1 MTVQRLW
8 LTDFRNHKALE
19 VSLDP
24 GVTVVV
30 GANGDGKTN
39 LLEGLAWLARGTS
52 FRGASTEAMVRKGA
66 DRAAIRAE
74 VVDGDRVVLLEAELV
89 ASGRN
94 RIQINKNRVQRRRDL
109 LGHFRTTVFGPDD
122 LILVKGGP
130 AERRTL
136 IDDLLVDLQPRNQA
150 LRADL
155 DRILRQRNT
164 LLKQARGRS
173 TPKVNDTLD
182 VWDAKLSEVGEALTA
197 ARMELLAVLGPEA
210 NQLLE
215 MLTGGRSGL
224 TLTYVDEW
232 TSNGLAAA
240 LRQVRP
246 EDLRRGL
253 STVGPHRDEV
263 RIEVDD
269 LPARTHAS
277 QGEQRSVA
285 LALRL
290 AGHRIVVDRTE
301 TDPVVLLDDV
311 FSELDDDRS
320 RALVDLL
327 PTTQAILT
335 TASAVPAG
343 VAPGTVLRLSDGTL
357 G

>member
-8 LTDFRNHKALE
+8 LADFRNHKTLE

-66 DRAAIRAE
+66 DRAVIRAE
-74 VVDGDRVVLLEAELV
+74 VVDRDRVVLLEAELV

-94 RIQINKNRVQRRRDL
+94 RIQVNKNRVQRLRDL

-155 DRILRQRNT
+155 DRVLRQRNT

-197 ARMELLAVLGPEA
+197 ARMELLTALGPEA
-210 NQLLE
+210 NRLLG

-224 TLTYVDEW
+224 AMTYVSEW
-232 TSNGLAAA
+232 KDDSLAVA

-253 STVGPHRDEV
+253 STVGPHRDEI

-290 AGHRIVVDRTE
+290 AGHQIVVDRTK

-327 PTTQAILT
+327 PATQAILT
-335 TASAVPAG
+335 TASSVPAG
-343 VAPGTVLRLSDGTL
+343 VVPGTVLRLSDRTPG
-357 G
+357 

>member
-19 VSLDP
+19 VSLDS

-94 RIQINKNRVQRRRDL
+94 RIQVNKNRVQRRRDL

-197 ARMELLAVLGPEA
+197 ARRELLAALGPEA
-210 NQLLE
+210 DRLLG

-232 TSNGLAAA
+232 TANGLAAA

-290 AGHRIVVDRTE
+290 
-301 TDPVVLLDDV
+301 DDV

-320 RALVDLL
+320 RALVGLL
-327 PTTQAILT
+327 PATQAILT
-335 TASAVPAG
+335 TATAVPAG
-343 VAPGTVLRLSDGTL
+343 IVPGTVLRLSDGTS

>member
-52 FRGASTEAMVRKGA
+52 FRGASTETMVRKGA
-66 DRAAIRAE
+66 ARAAIRAE

-94 RIQINKNRVQRRRDL
+94 RIQVNKNRVQRRRDL
-109 LGHFRTTVFGPDD
+109 LGYFRTTVFGPDD

-155 DRILRQRNT
+155 DRILRQRNA

-197 ARMELLAVLGPEA
+197 ARRELLTALGPEA
-210 NQLLE
+210 DRLLR

-224 TLTYVDEW
+224 ALTYVDEW
-232 TSNGLAAA
+232 AADGLAAA

-301 TDPVVLLDDV
+301 PDPVVLLDDV
-311 FSELDDDRS
+311 FSELDADRS
-320 RALVDLL
+320 RALVGLL
-327 PTTQAILT
+327 PATQAILT
-335 TASAVPAG
+335 TATAVPAG
-343 VAPGTVLRLSDGTL
+343 IVPGTVLRLSDGTS

>member
-39 LLEGLAWLARGTS
+39 LLEGLAWLARGAS

-122 LILVKGGP
+122 LILVKGAP

-224 TLTYVDEW
+224 TLTYVD
-232 TSNGLAAA
+232 SL
-240 LRQVRP
+240 V
-246 EDLRRGL
+246 
-253 STVGPHRDEV
+253 
-263 RIEVDD
+263 
-269 LPARTHAS
+269 
-277 QGEQRSVA
+277 
-285 LALRL
+285 LAL
-290 AGHRIVVDRTE
+290 E
-301 TDPVVLLDDV
+301 SYYSPK
-311 FSELDDDRS
+311 
-320 RALVDLL
+320 
-327 PTTQAILT
+327 
-335 TASAVPAG
+335 
-343 VAPGTVLRLSDGTL
+343 
-357 G
+357 

>member
-290 AGHRIVVDRTE
+290 AGHPIVVDRT
-301 TDPVVLLDDV
+301 
-311 FSELDDDRS
+311 
-320 RALVDLL
+320 
-327 PTTQAILT
+327 
-335 TASAVPAG
+335 
-343 VAPGTVLRLSDGTL
+343 
-357 G
+357 

>member
-8 LTDFRNHKALE
+8 LTDFRNHKTLE

-66 DRAAIRAE
+66 DRAVIRAE

-94 RIQINKNRVQRRRDL
+94 RIQVNKNRVQRLRDL

-155 DRILRQRNT
+155 DRVLRQRNT

-197 ARMELLAVLGPEA
+197 ARMELLTSLGPKA
-210 NQLLE
+210 DQLLG
-215 MLTGGRSGL
+215 MLTDGRSGL
-224 TLTYVDEW
+224 AMTYISEW
-232 TSNGLAAA
+232 KDDSLAVA

-253 STVGPHRDEV
+253 STVGPHRDEI

-277 QGEQRSVA
+277 QGSSGRW
-285 LALRL
+285 
-290 AGHRIVVDRTE
+290 
-301 TDPVVLLDDV
+301 P
-311 FSELDDDRS
+311 
-320 RALVDLL
+320 
-327 PTTQAILT
+327 
-335 TASAVPAG
+335 
-343 VAPGTVLRLSDGTL
+343 
-357 G
+357 

>member
-89 ASGRN
+89 VAGRN
-94 RIQINKNRVQRRRDL
+94 RIQVNKNRVQRRRDL

-197 ARMELLAVLGPEA
+197 ARTELLAVLGPEA

-232 TSNGLAAA
+232 RTNGLAAA

-290 AGHRIVVDRTE
+290 AGHRIVVDQTE

-335 TASAVPAG
+335 TASAVPTG
-343 VAPGTVLRLSDGTL
+343 VAPGTVLRLSDGTP